1 MLAASQKNNKQD
13 KIGRV
18 DSKIFFFA
26 PMIIC
31 KKKCDHQWR
40 SLDNAVILSSS
51 WPVSLFKTHNI

>member
-31 KKKCDHQWR
+31 KKKCDHQ
-40 SLDNAVILSSS
+40 
-51 WPVSLFKTHNI
+51 